1 MIMTSVLK
9 IAAGILLA
17 WAIGLV
23 SVFILAGLLASGAN
37 NKTNKVTNQIT
48 EQVTNQ
54 LIPTQSVDLTNIDDI
69 ISQFAVPVQD
79 AIQQPEQPV
88 QLEQPV
94 QPVGLGKLEQ
104 PVLSEYDRIKSE
116 FCNSLDNYIEKHH
129 CLWTEGKYESMQKQ
143 NN

>member
-1 MIMTSVLK
+1 MTTVLK

-48 EQVTNQ
+48 EQVANQ

-69 ISQFAVPVQD
+69 LSQFAVPVQD
-79 AIQQPEQPV
+79 AIQQPVQQEQPV
-88 QLEQPV
+88 
-94 QPVGLGKLEQ
+94 Q

>member
-1 MIMTSVLK
+1 MTTILK

-37 NKTNKVTNQIT
+37 NKANKVTNQIT

-69 ISQFAVPVQD
+69 LSQFAVPVQD

-94 QPVGLGKLEQ
+94 Q

>member
-48 EQVTNQ
+48 EQVANQ

-69 ISQFAVPVQD
+69 LSQFAVPVQD
-79 AIQQPEQPV
+79 AIQQPVQQEQPV
-88 QLEQPV
+88 
-94 QPVGLGKLEQ
+94 Q

-129 CLWTEGKYESMQKQ
+129 CLWTEGMYESMQKQ